1 MKKIIALAALA
12 AAISTAAHADPN
24 VYSAAKIG
32 NPDEINTTQHSV
44 LFIVNSMY
52 HPINFVDE
60 PVTSPTDLAAT
71 GPANRVIV
79 ASKFTPDNGHQY
91 EVGTP
96 QLSGANSAAQVDAV
110 FSGDNTSPTLNVG
123 KKFVKVNE
131 DGAIFILLTQT
142 DTAGLQKG
150 STTASY
156 TVTDYSS

>member
-12 AAISTAAHADPN
+12 AAISTAAHAAPN
-24 VYSAAKIG
+24 NYSESKTGTA
-32 NPDEINTTQHSV
+32 DSINTTQHSV
-44 LFIVNSMY
+44 LFNVNSSYQPMT
-52 HPINFVDE
+52 FTDE
-60 PVTSPTDLAAT
+60 QVTDATALAAP
-71 GPANRVIV
+71 GQVNRVIV
-79 ASKFTPDNGHQY
+79 ASKFTPENGHQY

-96 QLSGANSAAQVDAV
+96 QLSGANSAAQLDTV
-110 FSGDNTSPTLNVG
+110 FSGVKTSPTEDHG

-156 TVTDYSS
+156 TVTDYAS